1 MYIHDIYVVERET
14 KQKDSSE
21 KERESFD
28 NDFPPFPSFFFLQ
41 GFSRDCLRHL
51 SYCEVNG
58 AKELLSSTACNKKW
72 ALQPRPRR
80 RRLQEK
86 KKKKTRGFKEEFL

>member
-28 NDFPPFPSFFFLQ
+28 NDFPPIPSFFFFQ
-41 GFSRDCLRHL
+41 GFSCDCLRHL